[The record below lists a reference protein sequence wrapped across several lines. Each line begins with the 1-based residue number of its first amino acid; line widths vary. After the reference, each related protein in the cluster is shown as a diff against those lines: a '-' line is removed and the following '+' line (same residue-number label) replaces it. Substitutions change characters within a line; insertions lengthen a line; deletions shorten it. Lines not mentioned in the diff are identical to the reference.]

1 MKPKKRDD
9 KMNKIKES
17 VEFVREKWFLL
28 SSSLKSESLANFIER
43 LFSEDCF
50 NCSSKRRSR
59 ENRESWKLKEN
70 QKTTMKN
77 YSSIYNFR

>member
-1 MKPKKRDD
+1 
-9 KMNKIKES
+9 MNKIKES

-50 NCSSKRRSR
+50 NCSSTRRSR

-77 YSSIYNFR
+77 YSSIYKFR